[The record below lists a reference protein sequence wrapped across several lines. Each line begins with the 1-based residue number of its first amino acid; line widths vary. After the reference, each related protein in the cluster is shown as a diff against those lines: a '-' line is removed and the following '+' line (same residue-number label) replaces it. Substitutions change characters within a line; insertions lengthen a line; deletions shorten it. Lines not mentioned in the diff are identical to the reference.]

1 MKRYCSGAVLLAL
14 SLSATALAEAQEAPR
29 RSGPRLVRFESW
41 QAPLAAP
48 SSAIPALQPSTSSNR
63 TRQALIGGAI
73 GAAAGLLTCT
83 VGSTLSNDSA
93 DGGLSF
99 CPVDSNL
106 LFAGAGFLIGAV
118 IGWVI

>member
-1 MKRYCSGAVLLAL
+1 MRRRCSAAVLLAL
-14 SLSATALAEAQEAPR
+14 SLRVIGPAEAQDAQGRP
-29 RSGPRLVRFESW
+29 GPMLVRFESW
-41 QAPLAAP
+41 QSPPAAP
-48 SSAIPALQPSTSSNR
+48 SSAMSASQSSTSSNR

-83 VGSTLSNDSA
+83 VVSTASNDSA
-93 DGGLSF
+93 EGGLSF

-118 IGWVI
+118 IGWLI